1 LPLNFEY
8 LSPLRA
14 AGLLALLALPI
25 VIMGVRSLA
34 GLGSIRRWVA
44 MGARLAVLLLV
55 VLILAGARWDRT
67 NKDLEVIVCR
77 DISQS
82 TQLVRDFPGA
92 SLTQSV
98 DDWLRDSSNAPR
110 KPPDDRIG
118 VVSFAGH
125 ALIDALPQTTLN
137 LDTRAVREPGPGTD
151 IAEGIQLA
159 LATLHRDAMHRLAL
173 ITDGNGNKG
182 DLEAAIDAAASQHV
196 PIDVMPLH
204 YDVQNEVL
212 VERFVAPQWKRENE
226 PFTLE
231 VVLRSTNSVP
241 VGGTL
246 TVTHQGRPMDM
257 DPLTPGI
264 QPSRHVTLMPGRN
277 VERVL
282 VPAQSGSDL
291 IHEFHASF
299 VADHIN
305 NAQLTTD
312 AEPDQQP
319 QLGQN
324 PAVAR
329 AGKTSAPD
337 EPGDTILENNSADA
351 FTFIRGK
358 GKVLY
363 VDNVER
369 GRGTMLRDAL
379 ASQGIDLQ
387 TITPDDFPRN
397 LIEMQNY
404 DAVILANVPRG
415 PGGLSEDQE
424 KMLASYVH
432 DTGGGL
438 VMIGGDRALGAGGWQ
453 GSKLEEVLPVGMD
466 IPATR
471 QIPKGALVLI
481 IDEIEQPEGNYWA
494 EQCALRTVETLSAHD
509 DIGIISWNGTPVWN
523 YPLQPKG
530 DGSRAAKAIK
540 SMDPGDMP
548 SFDEMM
554 LAALDGSGGNPGI
567 LNDDAK
573 QKHVIIISD
582 DDPQPPFQSTMQRY
596 VNGRIT
602 VSCVIDFPEGNVE
615 DSSIMQRIARYAH
628 GRCYGPITSQLAQLP
643 QIFVKEASVIR
654 RSMIYE
660 DRDGIPVLPPRYS
673 ELIKGIASFPPVYGL
688 VLTSRK
694 HDPQISVPLS
704 VGRFGDPLLAHW
716 QTGLGKAAVWTSDA
730 HDSWAANW
738 VASADYAKF
747 WAQIVRGVSRP
758 PQSSDFDVQTESD
771 GLKGH
776 ITVEAVGK
784 DSTFLNFLSVR
795 GHVVGPDA
803 SQQEVHL
810 VQTGPGTYAGDFDV
824 GAGGNYVAV
833 LDYAGPNGTGGV
845 VLGGTAV
852 NDNPEFRDLH
862 SNDSVLQE
870 IAQRTAGRMLP
881 PFDADNANLFS
892 RENLTASITPLPIW
906 DWLTFALLA
915 AIVADVAIRR
925 IAWNLGMARAA
936 ADAAASRIRGFT
948 LIRQAQPAQSLEVLG
963 RVRRDLRDE
972 MSRQAGAQDSAAPSG
987 SLAEPPRPN
996 AAAKFDAAGVEGDIG
1011 QVVGGATNKPVP
1023 RGKEKSDSL
1032 DAAAAS
1038 GEKSSMS
1045 SLLAAK
1051 RRAQEQIRR
1060 DQEEAEK

>member
-1 LPLNFEY
+1 MTLPLNFEY

-14 AGLLALLALPI
+14 ALLLGLLALPI
-25 VIMGVRSLA
+25 VVLGLRSLA
-34 GLGSIRRWVA
+34 GLGSVRRWVA

-82 TQLVRDFPGA
+82 TQLVRDYPGA

-98 DDWLRDSSNAPR
+98 DDWLRDSSNPAR
-110 KPPDDRIG
+110 KPADDRIG

-151 IAEGIQLA
+151 IAAGIQLA

-204 YDVQNEVL
+204 YNVQNEVL
-212 VERFVAPQWKRENE
+212 VERFIAPQWKRENE

-257 DPLTPGI
+257 DPQTPGI
-264 QPSRHVTLMPGRN
+264 QPSRRVTLLPGRN
-277 VERVL
+277 VERIV
-282 VPAQSGSDL
+282 VPAQMGSDL
-291 IHEFHASF
+291 IHEFHATF
-299 VADHIN
+299 VADHVN
-305 NAQLTTD
+305 NAQLAND
-312 AEPDQQP
+312 AEPQQQP
-319 QLGQN
+319 ALGESA
-324 PAVAR
+324 AVAPTGNR
-329 AGKTSAPD
+329 ARPAD

-369 GRGTMLRDAL
+369 GRGAMLRDAL
-379 ASQGIDLQ
+379 ASQGIDLE
-387 TITPDDFPRN
+387 TVTPDGFPRN

-415 PGGLSEDQE
+415 PGGLSEEQE
-424 KMLASYVH
+424 KMLAGYVH

-494 EQCALRTVETLSAHD
+494 EQCALRTLETLSAHD
-509 DIGIISWNGTPVWN
+509 DIGIISWSGTPVWN

-548 SFDEMM
+548 SFDDMM

-567 LNDDAK
+567 LNDDAR

-582 DDPQPPFQSTMQRY
+582 DDPQPPFQSTLQRY

-602 VSCVIDFPEGNVE
+602 VSCVIDFPEGNAE
-615 DSSIMQRIARYAH
+615 DGSIMKRIARYAH

-660 DRDGIPVLPPRYS
+660 DRDGIPVQPSRYS
-673 ELIKGIASFPPVYGL
+673 ELIKGISSFPPVYGL

-704 VGRFGDPLLAHW
+704 VGKFGDPLLAHW
-716 QTGLGKAAVWTSDA
+716 QTGLGKAVVWTSDA

-738 VASADYAKF
+738 VASGDYAKF

-771 GLKGH
+771 GIKGH

-784 DSTFLNFLSVR
+784 DSTFLNFLSMR

-824 GAGGNYVAV
+824 GAAGNYVAV
-833 LDYAGPNGTGGV
+833 LDYSGPNNTGGV

-852 NDNPEFRDLH
+852 NDDPEFRDLH
-862 SNDSVLQE
+862 SNDAVLQE

-881 PFDADNANLFS
+881 AFDADDANLFS
-892 RENLTASITPLPIW
+892 RENLAANITPLPIW
-906 DWLTFALLA
+906 DWLTAALLA

-925 IAWNLGMARAA
+925 IAWNLGMARVA

-948 LIRQAQPAQSLEVLG
+948 LVRQAQPAQSLEALG
-963 RVRRDLRDE
+963 RVRREVRDE
-972 MSRQAGAQDSAAPSG
+972 MSRQVSEPGVVSG
-987 SLAEPPRPN
+987 SASEPARPN

-1011 QVVGGATNKPVP
+1011 QVVGGASGKPAP
-1023 RGKEKSDSL
+1023 GGKEKSPDS
-1032 DAAAAS
+1032 AAAA
-1038 GEKSSMS
+1038 GDKSSMS

-1060 DQEEAEK
+1060 DQEDKEQ